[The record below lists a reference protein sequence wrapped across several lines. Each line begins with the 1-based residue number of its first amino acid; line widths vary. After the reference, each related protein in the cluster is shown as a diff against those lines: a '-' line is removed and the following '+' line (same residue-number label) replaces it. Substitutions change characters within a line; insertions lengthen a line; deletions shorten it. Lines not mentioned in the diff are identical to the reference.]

1 MRFVTFTLCFG
12 IFLFLSADKYLA
24 QTKPVLVTGTVYAFV
39 IDDAIAPNT
48 QILFLS
54 PSYHKA
60 IYADKDGKFRVELPA
75 GIYEI
80 YTKEGVNIAVF
91 KRSPI
96 DVSAGDP
103 QTINLYLLPEC
114 VSWGCDRLSFDI
126 DVFKRSGDPL
136 SVVIEFWQAKRERKS
151 ISYAGALFTYGVT
164 TVKAK
169 ELLLDRVTGRI
180 VARDGWIEVG
190 NLRSAFQEKTIT
202 LGEEVLSHPESVL
215 RLESAGYWRSLKK
228 LDKLFDA
235 K

>member
-1 MRFVTFTLCFG
+1 M
-12 IFLFLSADKYLA
+12 A
-24 QTKPVLVTGTVYAFV
+24 QTKSGLIAGTVYAYV
-39 IDDAIAPNT
+39 TDDAIAPNT

-54 PSYHKA
+54 TKYHKA
-60 IYADKDGKFRVELPA
+60 IYAGKDGQYHVELPA

-96 DVSAGDP
+96 DVSAGDH
-103 QTINLYLLPEC
+103 QTVNLYLLPEC

-126 DVFKRSGDPL
+126 DVFKRTGDPL

-151 ISYAGALFTYGVT
+151 ISYAGALFTYGLT

-169 ELLLDRVTGRI
+169 ELLLDTVTGRV

-190 NLRSAFQEKTIT
+190 NLRSSFQEKPIT
-202 LGEEVLSHPESVL
+202 LGEEVLGHPESVV
-215 RLESAGYWRSLKK
+215 RLKSYSYWRSLRK

-235 K
+235 KQ